1 MQVSAALTVA
11 VRVLVAL
18 AAFASVFLAIFW
30 TPGVLLSLFALV
42 YAADSRAFSRAH
54 DPRRRVELLVSSLRR
69 YRGGWL
75 DSPRTTP

>member
-1 MQVSAALTVA
+1 MRTATLVIVA
-11 VRVLVAL
+11 GRVLVVL
-18 AAFASVFLAIFW
+18 LLFASLFLSIFW

-42 YAADSRAFSRAH
+42 YAADSRAFSRAT

-75 DSPRTTP
+75 DSPTTAR

>member
-1 MQVSAALTVA
+1 MRAAQLLVVA
-11 VRVLVAL
+11 GRVLLVL
-18 AAFASVFLAIFW
+18 LLFSSLFLSIFW

-54 DPRRRVELLVSSLRR
+54 GPRRRVELLVSSLRR

-75 DSPRTTP
+75 DSPTTAR

>member
-1 MQVSAALTVA
+1 MRAAALIVVA
-11 VRVLVAL
+11 GRMLVVLL
-18 AAFASVFLAIFW
+18 LFSLLFLSIFW

-42 YAADSRAFSRAH
+42 YAADSRAFSRAP

-75 DSPRTTP
+75 DSPTTAR